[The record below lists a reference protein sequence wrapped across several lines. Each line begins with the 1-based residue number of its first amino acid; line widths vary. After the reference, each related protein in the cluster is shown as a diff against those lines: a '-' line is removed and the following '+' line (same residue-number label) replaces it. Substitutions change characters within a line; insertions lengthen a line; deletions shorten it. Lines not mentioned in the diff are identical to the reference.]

1 MDFQN
6 SFAAHFET
14 AEEMQE
20 YQKKVTPLMAKLNEL
35 QRAINDTNDFNKKMK
50 LLDQHREIKNK
61 INALPI
67 EIRKKA
73 RKEREKE
80 REKERKAQEAAREK
94 EWKAQEAAREK
105 ERRAHAKA
113 VKKEKDIIHKQILAY
128 LSKDESITRAE
139 IKEKILAVNQFELV
153 NYDEVEETLLQ
164 EKYEGEKYSVVHNSE
179 DANRATLLRFAKL
192 LGKSEKQVDS
202 EIKKDLEEKAKKE
215 EEKAKEELLQKKIS
229 KCNMITWGIILV
241 LLIPQIIFLGW
252 WTFLTGIVTLII
264 ALRVK
269 SAIIRKMK

>member
-35 QRAINDTNDFNKKMK
+35 QLAINDTKDFNKKNK
-50 LLDQHREIKNK
+50 LRDQHREIKNK
-61 INALPI
+61 INALPR
-67 EIRKKA
+67 EIREKA

-94 EWKAQEAAREK
+94 ERQ
-105 ERRAHAKA
+105 AHAKA

-264 ALRVK
+264 ALNVK
-269 SAIIRKMK
+269 SAIIRKLK

>member
-1 MDFQN
+1 MN
-6 SFAAHFET
+6 GRR
-14 AEEMQE
+14 
-20 YQKKVTPLMAKLNEL
+20 VG
-35 QRAINDTNDFNKKMK
+35 
-50 LLDQHREIKNK
+50 EI
-61 INALPI
+61 
-67 EIRKKA
+67 
-73 RKEREKE
+73 
-80 REKERKAQEAAREK
+80 
-94 EWKAQEAAREK
+94 
-105 ERRAHAKA
+105 
-113 VKKEKDIIHKQILAY
+113 
-128 LSKDESITRAE
+128 
-139 IKEKILAVNQFELV
+139 
-153 NYDEVEETLLQ
+153 LLQ

-202 EIKKDLEEKAKKE
+202 EIKKDLEEKAKEE